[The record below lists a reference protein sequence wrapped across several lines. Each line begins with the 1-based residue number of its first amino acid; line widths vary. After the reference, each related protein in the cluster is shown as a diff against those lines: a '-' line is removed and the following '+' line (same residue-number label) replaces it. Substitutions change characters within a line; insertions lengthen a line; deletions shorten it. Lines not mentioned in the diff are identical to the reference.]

1 MGKRSE
7 KGRSDTRKTKHQLT
21 AGKAATMLRMFLP
34 MLVLTVFLFQAQ
46 FLFLKLVWP
55 LDKSFGIRFVQR

>member
-21 AGKAATMLRMFLP
+21 AGKAATTLRMFLP
-34 MLVLTVFLFQAQ
+34 MLVSTVFLFQAQ
-46 FLFLKLVWP
+46 F
-55 LDKSFGIRFVQR
+55 